1 MATVFT
7 DRFGF
12 PLLTGG
18 TDYPTPDT
26 PADAKD
32 INDQIRAID
41 AVMGFIVCTSG
52 TRPSLPKR
60 GQPIV
65 ETDTG
70 NLLYYNGTT
79 WVTITQSV
87 SPVPVGTITPFGG
100 SAAPT
105 GYLLCDGSSQL
116 RSTYAALFAV
126 IGTSYGSVDGT
137 HFNVPNAK
145 GRSLVGLDATQTEFN
160 ALGKTGGAKTHTL
173 TINEMPAHKHH
184 TGTSYSV
191 ENFSAGKQAAAGSDG
206 AFAGMGSAQAL
217 LSQGGGAAHNNL
229 APFLT
234 TQYVIKAT

>member
-100 SAAPT
+100 AAAPT

-145 GRSLVGLDATQTEFN
+145 GRSLVGLDATQTEFD

-173 TINEMPAHKHH
+173 SVNEMPNHNHVGAGTHYGITTT
-184 TGTSYSV
+184 TGLVGPVS
-191 ENFSAGKQAAAGSDG
+191 GS
-206 AFAGMGSAQAL
+206 
-217 LSQGGGAAHNNL
+217 SQRYPVDLEQIVSKGGGAAHNNL